1 MKFKFQALLIVV
13 VLLTLALTACG
24 GNNASNN
31 DNQANTG
38 ASESQDA
45 LDNNTGSGSELDM
58 YDPLAVSGDIVV
70 AGSSTV
76 FPLASRMAE
85 RFEDEG
91 FAGSINIASI
101 GSSAGFERFCV
112 AGETDISNASRPIKE
127 SEVDDCNAI
136 GREPVEMAVGIDALA
151 VTVSIENDFV
161 TDVTTEELFLIFGE
175 AETWADVRP
184 EWPAEPIQRYIPG
197 TDSGTFDYFVE
208 AIFDK
213 DETGILAPNPQMSED
228 DNVLVQGIQSSPYAV
243 GFFGYAYYAENA
255 DTLKVLNINS
265 VEPTEPNVV
274 SFTYPLSRPI
284 FMYTDP
290 AIVQEKTQVA
300 AYLKFVLTYVNEEI
314 LSVGYF
320 PLSDADL
327 QTSMDALDAA
337 LGN

>member
-1 MKFKFQALLIVV
+1 MKFKYQALL
-13 VLLTLALTACG
+13 VLAVILTVTLTACG
-24 GNNASNN
+24 GNNQPTNDISGSNS
-31 DNQANTG
+31 G
-38 ASESQDA
+38 ASSD
-45 LDNNTGSGSELDM
+45 LDM

-91 FAGSINIASI
+91 FSGSINIASV

-127 SEVDDCNAI
+127 SEVDDCSAI
-136 GREPVEMAVGIDALA
+136 GREPVELVIGIDALA
-151 VTVSIENDFV
+151 VVVSAENDFL
-161 TDVTTEELFLIFGE
+161 TEVTTDELFLIFGE
-175 AETWADVRP
+175 AESWSDVRS
-184 EWPAEPIQRYIPG
+184 EWPDEPIQRYIPG

-213 DETGILAPNPQMSED
+213 DETGILTPNPQMSED

-255 DTLKVLNINS
+255 DTLNVLNING
-265 VEPTEPNVV
+265 VEPTEENVV
-274 SFTYPLSRPI
+274 SFEYPLSRPI

-290 AIVQEKTQVA
+290 AIVQEKIQVA

-320 PLSDADL
+320 PLSAEDL
-327 QTSMDALDAA
+327 QTSMDALNAA
-337 LGN
+337 LGQ